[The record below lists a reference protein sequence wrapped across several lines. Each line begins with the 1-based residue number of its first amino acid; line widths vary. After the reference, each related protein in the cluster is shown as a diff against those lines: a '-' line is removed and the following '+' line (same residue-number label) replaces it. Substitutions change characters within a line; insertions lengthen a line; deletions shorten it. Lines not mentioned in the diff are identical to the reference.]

1 MLAQLVLG
9 CLLKMTVTNI
19 AGADEAERAMV
30 RKPHVAQEEEE
41 KEKEA
46 NEEQAVVQ
54 PIAELLVA
62 MEQAAVELEAA
73 ATEQPAVEQLE
84 VEQAVAEQLEV
95 EQAVAEQPVPRVRL
109 VMKPRE
115 EATTR
120 RIAEEQAAAVPLTS
134 KQALQQAQA
143 EGIRLRV
150 GNNATGY
157 FGVSLEA
164 SKLLPFRAQLK
175 WSGRKITLGR
185 FATAEEAALCIA
197 RSPEGQAAAAEAEAL
212 TEAAAAA
219 TPPLKIEEALQVAKA
234 EGLLLLKANNKAG
247 YFGVQVDPRCQSKP
261 FSAHLWRDSKNTC
274 LGYFATAEEAA
285 LFVARSPEG
294 RAAAQRVAAHAERV
308 ALRVPE
314 NRTGCFGAC
323 LCPQRELAE
332 LRALLA
338 AQEDAAAKHA
348 AETSG
353 AAEASA
359 LKAAQERHVALTSEN
374 CEP

>member
-73 ATEQPAVEQLE
+73 ATEQPAV
-84 VEQAVAEQLEV
+84 EQLEV